1 MRTTADLTDEALAAR
16 ASEGDADAFGV
27 LLDRH
32 AQGARRVALTI
43 LGNGQD
49 AEDAVQDG
57 ALAAWRAGTR
67 FDTRRAFRP
76 WFYRIVLNAARDL
89 RRRRGVRRTEPVSP
103 VEPSKVAGPDRMA
116 DRALLRQRLR
126 EALATLPERQRVAVT
141 LYDGEGMSHREIAA
155 LLDAPEGTVRSDV
168 FHGRR
173 ALREQLATLREELGD
188 VGQSI

>member
-1 MRTTADLTDEALAAR
+1 VRTTDDLTDEALAAR
-16 ASEGDADAFGV
+16 ASAGDADAFGV
-27 LLDRH
+27 LLERH
-32 AQGARRVALTI
+32 AAGARRVAMAV

-57 ALAAWRAGTR
+57 ALAAWRAGSR
-67 FDTRRAFRP
+67 FDTEREFRP

-89 RRRRGVRRTEPVSP
+89 RRRRGVRQAEPVSP
-103 VEPSKVAGPDRMA
+103 VQSSREPGPDRMA

-126 EALATLPERQRVAVT
+126 EALATLPERQRIAVT
-141 LYDGEGMSHREIAA
+141 LYDGDGMSHKEIAA
-155 LLDAPEGTVRSDV
+155 LLGAPEGTVRSEV

-173 ALREQLATLREELGD
+173 ALREQLATFREELGD